1 MKIIAHRAN
10 INGSNSSNENRLSQ
24 IRKCIELGY
33 EVEIDIRLIDKKLYL
48 GHDKPEDIISEKEI
62 FELKDNCWIH
72 CKNLD
77 ALTFFNKFGEIYNYF
92 WHQNDK
98 FTLTSKGY
106 IWTYPGETLSLQSIC
121 VMPELNMNYTELTN
135 LKNLKVQGICTDFPN
150 LI

>member
-62 FELKDNCWIH
+62 YELKDNCWIH

-77 ALTFFNKFGEIYNYF
+77 ALTFFNKFGEITMNKEELENEMTKPKFDYDKKNSESVGEYF
-92 WHQNDK
+92 KRYAKSRNK
-98 FTLTSKGY
+98 A
-106 IWTYPGETLSLQSIC
+106 ER
-121 VMPELNMNYTELTN
+121 
-135 LKNLKVQGICTDFPN
+135 
-150 LI
+150 